1 MFEANDPRA
10 LENRERT
17 RDDAHT
23 PQIGHAGDA
32 FVRGLDLPHG
42 PDRERVQAP
51 GNDGAYALR
60 GSEVRA
66 LATIGAFRVVA
77 ADDLRDD
84 QGRPGDVR
92 HGDLERL
99 RNAGLIRSV
108 APLNRSHRT
117 AIVTLTEQGRELL
130 EHSRAAG
137 SERAQTFFSGALKP
151 RELSH
156 DAQAYRAFVRT
167 AERILNDG
175 GRVDRVVLDYELKR
189 EYQTFLQERNRGR
202 SDSDGRP
209 TRTDEEIKAWAR
221 EHELPLV
228 DGRVQFPD
236 FRVEYEHPD
245 GRRDVEDVEITTLH
259 YRGAHAAGKA
269 ASGFTQFRA
278 STARVGGSSRSA
290 SSAPFDPHAAEEWLG

>member
-1 MFEANDPRA
+1 MFDANDPRA
-10 LENRERT
+10 LDNREQT
-17 RDDAHT
+17 RDPHT
-23 PQIGHAGDA
+23 PEVGHPGDA

-42 PDRERVQAP
+42 PDRERVHTP
-51 GNDGAYALR
+51 GDDGEDTLR

-84 QGRPGDVR
+84 QGRRGDVR

-99 RNAGLIRSV
+99 RDAGLIRSV
-108 APLNRSHRT
+108 APLNRSGRT
-117 AIVTLTEQGRELL
+117 AIVTLTEQGRKLL
-130 EHSRAAG
+130 EHHRTAEC
-137 SERAQTFFSGALKP
+137 ERPQAFFSGAVKP

-167 AERILNDG
+167 AERIQHEG

-189 EYQTFLQERNRGR
+189 EYQTFLQENNRGR

-209 TRTDEEIKAWAR
+209 TKTDDEIKAWAR

-236 FRVEYEHPD
+236 FRVEYEHLD
-245 GRRDVEDVEITTLH
+245 GRHDVEDVEITTLH
-259 YRGAHAAGKA
+259 YRGAHASAKA
-269 ASGFTQFRA
+269 ASGFTRFRA
-278 STARVGGSSRSA
+278 STSRVGGSGRNP
-290 SSAPFDPHAAEEWLG
+290 SSTAFDPHAAEEWLG

>member
-1 MFEANDPRA
+1 M
-10 LENRERT
+10 
-17 RDDAHT
+17 
-23 PQIGHAGDA
+23 
-32 FVRGLDLPHG
+32 
-42 PDRERVQAP
+42 
-51 GNDGAYALR
+51 
-60 GSEVRA
+60 
-66 LATIGAFRVVA
+66 
-77 ADDLRDD
+77 
-84 QGRPGDVR
+84 
-92 HGDLERL
+92 
-99 RNAGLIRSV
+99 
-108 APLNRSHRT
+108 
-117 AIVTLTEQGRELL
+117 
-130 EHSRAAG
+130 
-137 SERAQTFFSGALKP
+137 
-151 RELSH
+151 
-156 DAQAYRAFVRT
+156 
-167 AERILNDG
+167 
-175 GRVDRVVLDYELKR
+175 VLDYELKR

-236 FRVEYEHPD
+236 FRVEYAHPD